1 MVDRVRRRLIG
12 TININILDVSVE
24 LRVYRQQGIVGG
36 QEFQNFRVV
45 GNGLNNGD
53 TNLKRLIRSTLAQ
66 ILN

>member
-24 LRVYRQQGIVGG
+24 LRVYRQQGIVRG

-45 GNGLNNGD
+45 GHGLNNGD